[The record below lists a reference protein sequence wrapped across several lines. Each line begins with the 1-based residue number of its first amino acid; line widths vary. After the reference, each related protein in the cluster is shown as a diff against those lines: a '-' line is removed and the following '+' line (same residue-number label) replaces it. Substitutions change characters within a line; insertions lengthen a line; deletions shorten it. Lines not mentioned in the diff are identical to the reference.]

1 MNSSR
6 LYDYIIAGAG
16 CSGLSLAI
24 HLIESERFADKKI
37 LLIDKDIK
45 KANDRTWCFWQKE
58 EGLFEPIIYKQ
69 WQRLRFHGEDHSS
82 LLHLQ
87 PYHYKMIRGIDFY
100 EYCLQII
107 NRQTNVDILFD
118 TVESVFSEEK
128 TGVVVKG
135 ERIYSDY
142 VFNSILFDK
151 PVLRSNEYWLLQHFL
166 GWTIETDEDCFDAE
180 VATLMDFRV
189 SQLNGA
195 AFCYVLPVTSRKAL
209 IEYTLF
215 SSQLLQRDE
224 YERAVEGYIK
234 EHLNL
239 SSYQINEKEFGVIP
253 MTNHKFPTR
262 QNNIVNIGT
271 AGGQTKGSS
280 GYTFNFIQKHSKAI
294 VESLIATGKP
304 FLSSEPRRFNFYDGI
319 LLKVLSDGIV
329 PGNKIFT
336 DLFRKNAVQK
346 VFRFLDNETNLAEEV
361 KIISTLPTL
370 PFLKAGIR
378 HLL

>member
-1 MNSSR
+1 
-6 LYDYIIAGAG
+6 
-16 CSGLSLAI
+16 
-24 HLIESERFADKKI
+24 
-37 LLIDKDIK
+37 
-45 KANDRTWCFWQKE
+45 
-58 EGLFEPIIYKQ
+58 
-69 WQRLRFHGEDHSS
+69 
-82 LLHLQ
+82 
-87 PYHYKMIRGIDFY
+87 
-100 EYCLQII
+100 
-107 NRQTNVDILFD
+107 
-118 TVESVFSEEK
+118 
-128 TGVVVKG
+128 
-135 ERIYSDY
+135 
-142 VFNSILFDK
+142 
-151 PVLRSNEYWLLQHFL
+151 
-166 GWTIETDEDCFDAE
+166 
-180 VATLMDFRV
+180 MDFRV

-239 SSYQINEKEFGVIP
+239 SSYQIIEKEFGVIP

-304 FLSSEPRRFNFYDGI
+304 FLSSEPQRFNFYDGI